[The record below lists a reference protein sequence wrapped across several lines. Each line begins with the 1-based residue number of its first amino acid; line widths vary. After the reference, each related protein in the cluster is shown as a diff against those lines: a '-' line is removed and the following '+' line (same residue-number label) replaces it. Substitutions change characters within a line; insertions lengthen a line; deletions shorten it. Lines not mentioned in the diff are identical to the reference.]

1 MHVNMSS
8 EDRCIEGFQALN
20 RVPNWRL
27 TVVDC
32 EMYQLK
38 KREEEEHFA
47 LEIIIHKIVSRLA
60 KQTILRKRRA
70 DQSLALRI

>member
-32 EMYQLK
+32 EMDQLK

-47 LEIIIHKIVSRLA
+47 LEIIIHKIVS
-60 KQTILRKRRA
+60 
-70 DQSLALRI
+70 